1 MAKGK
6 ARIARFRLK
15 EARGK
20 PLTLRT
26 ETVSGICCRVRLPN
40 KLKPKS
46 HTETAMYRP
55 KVHDGKEFVLTRG
68 ELTDASQSAWRSKAC
83 REWSADGIVLG
94 SSSRGRPES

>member
-1 MAKGK
+1 
-6 ARIARFRLK
+6 
-15 EARGK
+15 
-20 PLTLRT
+20 
-26 ETVSGICCRVRLPN
+26 
-40 KLKPKS
+40 
-46 HTETAMYRP
+46 MYRP